1 MSQCEAIM
9 RRLAIVP
16 FMACLL
22 LSFEAQGGLLDSGST
37 LLPACKKY
45 VQLIDGAKDMSTSDA
60 ADGLACES
68 YVVGFNDGVRSALRI
83 AATKAYGLNKT
94 VRWTQDERSA
104 RLGNYCLPEGMQT
117 GQAVRVVV
125 KYMEA
130 HPENLH
136 RQPFIVVDSAL
147 RDAFPCK

>member
-1 MSQCEAIM
+1 MKRAI
-9 RRLAIVP
+9 
-16 FMACLL
+16 LL
-22 LSFEAQGGLLDSGST
+22 LVLILSLASLPAVVPAETYLFKSGST

-68 YVVGFNDGVRSALRI
+68 YVVGFNDGVTSALRI

-94 VRWTQDERSA
+94 IKWTQDERSA
-104 RLGNYCLPEGMQT
+104 RLGNYCLPKDMQT
-117 GQAVRVVV
+117 SQAVRVVV
-125 KYMEA
+125 RYMEA
-130 HPENLH
+130 HPGNLH
-136 RQPFIVVDSAL
+136 TQPFILVGNAL